1 MCCWKLHWFIQLF
14 CCKICS
20 LWLQNFITQL
30 KLWPAFQQ
38 SRPSLNWLIVL
49 SWVNRAQMIFF
60 LFLMFHHK
68 ITKSC
73 SSAMWYDCIHSGFN
87 WRQRRKQNSVVTN
100 HLEPPEQISHAFL
113 LVYLLISILFPKE
126 KKRKKLSSLNVSKF
140 AALSCSSF
148 NIYIIAIA
156 QSQGQKIIWENTF
169 GFGFEHHS
177 EPFERVHCTL
187 IQYIFLYL

>member
-1 MCCWKLHWFIQLF
+1 M
-14 CCKICS
+14 
-20 LWLQNFITQL
+20 QNFITKL

-38 SRPSLNWLIVL
+38 TRPSLNWHSSQL
-49 SWVNRAQMIFF
+49 SKQGSVDFF
-60 LFLMFHHK
+60 SFLMFHHK
-68 ITKSC
+68 IIKSC
-73 SSAMWYDCIHSGFN
+73 SSAMWYDCVHSGFN

-100 HLEPPEQISHAFL
+100 YLEPPEQFSQAFL

-140 AALSCSSF
+140 AALPCSSF

-187 IQYIFLYL
+187 IQYIFLYF